1 MQAFL
6 TVKQQTPQAELLRV
20 NVLVGQHVVQ
30 VRQVLHV
37 FIFAASKVAASYS
50 KGLDYGP
57 QFERAGNNKAAAFP
71 D

>member
-1 MQAFL
+1 
-6 TVKQQTPQAELLRV
+6 VH
-20 NVLVGQHVVQ
+20 VLVGQHVVQ